1 MDYEKIDM
9 GSYNLHFINTD
20 KFKTNTISVNFREKV
35 KKEEITIRKVLFQT
49 LYYTTR
55 KYNTNRLFQL
65 KLEDLYSMSIGH
77 SNLKFGNL
85 INSYIDIKF
94 LNEKYTDDKFIFE
107 CIDFLFEILFNPNV
121 ESEKF
126 DSKSLNFIKEKIG
139 LSIDSKKENPEIYA
153 LNKSLETLENDP
165 ISYSLWGYKEDLEK
179 INEKSLYEYY
189 KKILKTNKIDIFI
202 IGTFDK
208 EKIKN
213 YFSEK
218 FIVNTIKMDKTNP
231 YVIYDKCDKVKEITN
246 NMPNLKQSKLSIVC
260 KILDLTEFERR
271 YVLPIY
277 ASILGGSSNSRLFL
291 DVREKKS
298 LAYSIQTLTKG
309 PNSIL
314 IISAGIS
321 ANKYNEVIKIINND
335 IKGMKKGITDDEINS
350 VRNELISSIETLLD
364 SPSGIINYYFGIE
377 VFNSETIDKK
387 IENYNKVTKKDI
399 QNFANKVKMSVIYLL
414 EGSVYEEK

>member
-1 MDYEKIDM
+1 
-9 GSYNLHFINTD
+9 
-20 KFKTNTISVNFREKV
+20 
-35 KKEEITIRKVLFQT
+35 
-49 LYYTTR
+49 
-55 KYNTNRLFQL
+55 
-65 KLEDLYSMSIGH
+65 
-77 SNLKFGNL
+77 
-85 INSYIDIKF
+85 
-94 LNEKYTDDKFIFE
+94 
-107 CIDFLFEILFNPNV
+107 
-121 ESEKF
+121 
-126 DSKSLNFIKEKIG
+126 
-139 LSIDSKKENPEIYA
+139 
-153 LNKSLETLENDP
+153 
-165 ISYSLWGYKEDLEK
+165 
-179 INEKSLYEYY
+179 
-189 KKILKTNKIDIFI
+189 
-202 IGTFDK
+202 
-208 EKIKN
+208 
-213 YFSEK
+213 
-218 FIVNTIKMDKTNP
+218 MDKTNP

>member
-1 MDYEKIDM
+1 
-9 GSYNLHFINTD
+9 
-20 KFKTNTISVNFREKV
+20 
-35 KKEEITIRKVLFQT
+35 
-49 LYYTTR
+49 
-55 KYNTNRLFQL
+55 
-65 KLEDLYSMSIGH
+65 MSIGH

-121 ESEKF
+121 ENEKF

>member
-1 MDYEKIDM
+1 
-9 GSYNLHFINTD
+9 
-20 KFKTNTISVNFREKV
+20 
-35 KKEEITIRKVLFQT
+35 
-49 LYYTTR
+49 
-55 KYNTNRLFQL
+55 
-65 KLEDLYSMSIGH
+65 
-77 SNLKFGNL
+77 
-85 INSYIDIKF
+85 
-94 LNEKYTDDKFIFE
+94 
-107 CIDFLFEILFNPNV
+107 
-121 ESEKF
+121 
-126 DSKSLNFIKEKIG
+126 
-139 LSIDSKKENPEIYA
+139 
-153 LNKSLETLENDP
+153 
-165 ISYSLWGYKEDLEK
+165 
-179 INEKSLYEYY
+179 
-189 KKILKTNKIDIFI
+189 
-202 IGTFDK
+202 
-208 EKIKN
+208 
-213 YFSEK
+213 
-218 FIVNTIKMDKTNP
+218 MDKTNP

-246 NMPNLKQSKLSIVC
+246 NMPNLQQSKLSIVC

>member
-49 LYYTTR
+49 LYYTTK

-121 ESEKF
+121 ENEKF

-165 ISYSLWGYKEDLEK
+165 ISYSLWGYK
-179 INEKSLYEYY
+179 
-189 KKILKTNKIDIFI
+189 
-202 IGTFDK
+202 
-208 EKIKN
+208 
-213 YFSEK
+213 
-218 FIVNTIKMDKTNP
+218 
-231 YVIYDKCDKVKEITN
+231 
-246 NMPNLKQSKLSIVC
+246 
-260 KILDLTEFERR
+260 
-271 YVLPIY
+271 
-277 ASILGGSSNSRLFL
+277 
-291 DVREKKS
+291 
-298 LAYSIQTLTKG
+298 
-309 PNSIL
+309 
-314 IISAGIS
+314 
-321 ANKYNEVIKIINND
+321 
-335 IKGMKKGITDDEINS
+335 
-350 VRNELISSIETLLD
+350 
-364 SPSGIINYYFGIE
+364 
-377 VFNSETIDKK
+377 
-387 IENYNKVTKKDI
+387 
-399 QNFANKVKMSVIYLL
+399 
-414 EGSVYEEK
+414 

>member
-49 LYYTTR
+49 LYYTTK

-121 ESEKF
+121 ENEKF

-179 INEKSLYEYY
+179 INEKCLYEYY

-213 YFSEK
+213 YLSEK

-246 NMPNLKQSKLSIVC
+246 NIPNLKQSKLSIVC

-377 VFNSETIDKK
+377 FFNSETIDKK

>member
-49 LYYTTR
+49 LYYTTK

-121 ESEKF
+121 ENEKF

-208 EKIKN
+208 EKIKK

-387 IENYNKVTKKDI
+387 IENYNKVTKNDI

>member
-49 LYYTTR
+49 LYYTTK

-94 LNEKYTDDKFIFE
+94 LNEKYTDDKFVFE

-121 ESEKF
+121 ENEKF

-213 YFSEK
+213 CFSEK